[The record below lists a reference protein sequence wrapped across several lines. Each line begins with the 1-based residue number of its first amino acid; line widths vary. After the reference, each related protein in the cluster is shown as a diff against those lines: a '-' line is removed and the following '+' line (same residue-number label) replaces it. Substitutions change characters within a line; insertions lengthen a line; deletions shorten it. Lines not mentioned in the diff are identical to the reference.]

1 MKKTMLI
8 IFLFT
13 GISIFADG
21 VQPVG
26 SGTEADPYQVET
38 LDNLLWI
45 STNSSSW
52 SSYFEQIADIDAS
65 STTDW
70 NSGAGFSPIGNGSP
84 YFTGSYNGQD
94 HTIDGL
100 FINRYMHYVGLFGYT
115 NDAEFDNIG
124 LTNVDIAGNIDVG
137 GLVGWNFYSPV
148 SNCYTTGIVS
158 GTGGQVGGLVG
169 TNQYSP
175 IINSYAT
182 CSVSGNGWSVGGLV
196 GQNWASSTISKSYAT
211 GSVNGSNY
219 RVGGLAGFNSE
230 NSSISNSYATGSVT
244 GTTDVVGGLVGYNY
258 YSTVSNCYATGS
270 VNGTDDVGGL
280 VGYNGADA
288 SISNS
293 YANGSVTGTG
303 GQVGGLVG
311 LNYNSTEENSF
322 WDTETS
328 GQSSSIQGTGKTTA
342 EMKNVRTYTDTAW
355 SSGLDSPWDF
365 VTNPYDDVGTD
376 DHWNMDGLRTNDG
389 YPFLNWQDVEVLPD
403 APANIIITMV
413 GNDVELNWDAVT
425 GATSYSI
432 YSSDDPY
439 AVDWGTAAA
448 TGIIGTSWS
457 ELIPDEKKFYYVTA
471 VN

>member
-158 GTGGQVGGLVG
+158 
-169 TNQYSP
+169 
-175 IINSYAT
+175 
-182 CSVSGNGWSVGGLV
+182 
-196 GQNWASSTISKSYAT
+196 
-211 GSVNGSNY
+211 
-219 RVGGLAGFNSE
+219 
-230 NSSISNSYATGSVT
+230 
-244 GTTDVVGGLVGYNY
+244 
-258 YSTVSNCYATGS
+258 
-270 VNGTDDVGGL
+270 
-280 VGYNGADA
+280 
-288 SISNS
+288 
-293 YANGSVTGTG
+293 GTG